1 VPQTLDVKSVEDEA
15 YRNFLDRLENG
26 TRNESA
32 YNFMRES
39 PSSITRE
46 ILEKI
51 SQLKATAQSESVPS
65 AALVDTHFRDQ
76 LHALELIRFLTEKN
90 IQPYINPEE
99 DDPRKN
105 MKILE
110 ERLKQVSKLII
121 VYGSVTEEWVRA
133 RLGAAVQIAITENCP
148 LKSCAIYYAS
158 PQKKSA
164 GGNFKLGFFPVQTFD
179 SSDLSDPKRLA
190 SLLEGM

>member
-1 VPQTLDVKSVEDEA
+1 
-15 YRNFLDRLENG
+15 
-26 TRNESA
+26 
-32 YNFMRES
+32 MRES

-51 SQLKATAQSESVPS
+51 NQIKESSESTAAPT

-76 LHALELIRFLTEKN
+76 LHALELIRFLSEKN
-90 IQPYINPEE
+90 IQPFINPEE

-158 PQKKSA
+158 PQRKSA
-164 GGNFKLGFFPVQTFD
+164 GGNFNLGFFPIYKFD
-179 SSDLSDPKRLA
+179 NSDLSDPKTLA
-190 SLLEGM
+190 HLLEGI